1 MPSVKKEFLSGV
13 FYTSI
18 AKYSGILV
26 QIIITSVLARL
37 LTPSDFG
44 IVAIATV
51 LIQFFNTLS
60 EAGIGPAIIQKK
72 ELGKKDI
79 ESIFTITIILGILLM
94 GLFFICSPHIANY
107 YKNSTLT
114 SVCQWLSLLIL
125 FSSLDIVPN
134 SLLLK
139 QKRFKLIS
147 VRTLITQIISGAL
160 SIWAAF
166 AGWGLYALVLSAVL
180 SKAMV
185 FMTNYICNPLK
196 LSFGLKCINEI
207 KSYSFYQF
215 SFNMVN
221 YFARNFDKMIIGKYI
236 GLSPLGFYE
245 KSYRLMMLPLN
256 NITFV
261 ILPVMHPIF
270 SNFQNQKDEM
280 LEKYLKLL
288 KVMALL
294 SFPMMIFLLFSAR
307 ELVLIFFGSQWEG
320 AIASFQILSLTVAL
334 QVLHASTGGLFQSLN
349 YTKGLFICGFSSAVL
364 MLSGFFFSAI
374 IWRTIEAVAISY
386 VITCT
391 ISSGIVFKLLFYKL
405 NAPMGQFFKSI
416 WAGVKLMLILL
427 PVMIL
432 CQYLLE
438 NYNIIVN
445 LIVKSLLALSITMCY
460 FIQQGII
467 DIKARKIVL

>member
-1 MPSVKKEFLSGV
+1 MASVRREFLSGV

-18 AKYSGILV
+18 AKYSGIVV
-26 QIIITSVLARL
+26 QIIITSILARL

-72 ELGKKDI
+72 QLDKREI
-79 ESIFTITIILGILLM
+79 ESIFTVTILLG
-94 GLFFICSPHIANY
+94 GLLMVAFFSTSHLIASY
-107 YKNSTLT
+107 YDNNELVG
-114 SVCQWLSLLIL
+114 VCQWLSLLIL

-147 VRTLITQIISGAL
+147 FRTLITQIITGVL
-160 SIWAAF
+160 SVLAAYH
-166 AGWGLYALVLSAVL
+166 GWGLYALVLSAIL
-180 SKAMV
+180 SKALV
-185 FMTNYICNPLK
+185 FLTNYFCNPLK
-196 LSFGLKCINEI
+196 IVFSFQGISEI
-207 KSYSFYQF
+207 KSYSLYQF

-221 YFARNFDKMIIGKYI
+221 YFARNFDKMIVGKYI

-280 LEKYLKLL
+280 LSKYLKLL
-288 KVMALL
+288 KVMSCL
-294 SFPMMIFLLFSAR
+294 SFPAMIFLFFSAR
-307 ELVLIFFGSQWEG
+307 ELVLIFFGAQWEG
-320 AIASFQILSLTVAL
+320 AISSFQILSLTVAL
-334 QVLHASTGGLFQSLN
+334 QVLVSSTGGLFQSLN
-349 YTKGLFICGFSSAVL
+349 YTKGLFLCGLASAILMLGGFYLSAVFY
-364 MLSGFFFSAI
+364 G
-374 IWRTIEAVAISY
+374 TIESVAVSY

-391 ISSGIVFKLLFYKL
+391 ISGGLVFKLLFDKL
-405 NAPMGQFFKSI
+405 ESSISRFFKSI
-416 WAGVKLMLILL
+416 HPGIVLTGLIL
-427 PVMIL
+427 PVMIA
-432 CQYLLE
+432 CQFLTGSV
-438 NYNIIVN
+438 NIIV
-445 LIVKSLLALSITMCY
+445 ALVIKVILVFSITLAY
-460 FIQQGII
+460 LSYAKII
-467 DIKARKIVL
+467 NIKERKLVL